1 MGHCDEFER
10 LNFRTGF
17 EKQNRREHKHP
28 SETLHDIIHDTL
40 CILNK
45 TLKHVNLLYTALGNV
60 TRHKLRSVVVILCL
74 VAILLPFISAVAVL
88 EGVKAQASLSAGEGA
103 DIYVT
108 MDMYGRNGVIPADM
122 AEEIRKIE
130 GVTRSVPRVIS
141 RIYIGGKLA
150 VLFGLPVEE
159 IKQMSFLEGSLP
171 EEGEIVIG
179 KGMADAL
186 NLGIGKSLEI
196 GVRIFR

>member
-1 MGHCDEFER
+1 M
-10 LNFRTGF
+10 
-17 EKQNRREHKHP
+17 
-28 SETLHDIIHDTL
+28 
-40 CILNK
+40 
-45 TLKHVNLLYTALGNV
+45 KHVNLLYTALGNV

-74 VAILLPFISAVAVL
+74 VAILFPFISAIAIL
-88 EGVKAQASLSAGEGA
+88 EGVKAQSSISAGEGA

-108 MDMYGRNGVIPADM
+108 MDMYGRNGVIPVNM
-122 AEEIRKIE
+122 AEEIKKIE

-159 IKQMSFLEGSLP
+159 IKQMSFLKGSLP

-196 GVRIFR
+196 GVRIFSIVNRIPLVLKKNICIRNLYMNPAYGL